1 MEKLE
6 NMELSEN
13 FQECLP
19 VFLVENYSEG
29 FSKWNSSQQNPME
42 YR

>member
-6 NMELSEN
+6 SMELSEN
-13 FQECLP
+13 FQDCLP

-29 FSKWNSSQQNPME
+29 FSQWNSSQQNSME